1 MVHASRLQQV
11 VLGPQVLIYVRYQAC
26 PAQHWQLR
34 RRRRLR
40 HRCARHNPVGSYLM
54 GAKTTPLSAACR
66 PPAVTWAGPGTR
78 VTQRKNL
85 RTALA
90 RTVHARGIRTRPL
103 SCTPSPPTVEGSLEA
118 QKTRLKKKNCLLWRS
133 NKKRREEVGQR
144 GRRRGAQGRKA
155 CFEGRHAAQCWARDA
170 DGHDDAACIWPG
182 VRHPG
187 RGHRP
192 RPPGLCGRLPR
203 PRR

>member
-40 HRCARHNPVGSYLM
+40 HRCARHNPVGSYLV
-54 GAKTTPLSAACR
+54 GAKTTPLSAAGR
-66 PPAVTWAGPGTR
+66 PPAVTFVGPGTR
-78 VTQRKNL
+78 VTPRHNW

-103 SCTPSPPTVEGSLEA
+103 SCLLLALPLRES
-118 QKTRLKKKNCLLWRS
+118 QKTRSTKKNW
-133 NKKRREEVGQR
+133 VFFGGQTKIER
-144 GRRRGAQGRKA
+144 GR
-155 CFEGRHAAQCWARDA
+155 EDSA
-170 DGHDDAACIWPG
+170 DSD
-182 VRHPG
+182 G
-187 RGHRP
+187 RG
-192 RPPGLCGRLPR
+192 
-203 PRR
+203 